1 MKGGLRGLMKCDGQL
16 ALAARRG
23 LIGCV
28 LYPANFTTSGLRVMQ
43 TKLLGHSPKHHP
55 ATGLTNSVVS
65 AEFVFDRLRLIE
77 SMRSALP

>member
-1 MKGGLRGLMKCDGQL
+1 
-16 ALAARRG
+16 
-23 LIGCV
+23 
-28 LYPANFTTSGLRVMQ
+28 LRVMQ
-43 TKLLGHSPKHHP
+43 TKLVGHSPKHHP